1 MRLYEISSGD
11 LGGVVGCPTTIAVE
25 EKGNFRLTG
34 LDRNGRAIIVVIA
47 VTTLSSLSRRFRM
60 TDMRADYDSKANA
73 ISLELETVDSA
84 DRADQVHRR
93 AVVALRDDRPVE
105 LQLLYPDLG
114 VDEPLRIAAERY
126 NLDPEALIAAATAAL
141 AAPDRRVTVD
151 VAVRFAA

>member
-1 MRLYEISSGD
+1 
-11 LGGVVGCPTTIAVE
+11 
-25 EKGNFRLTG
+25 
-34 LDRNGRAIIVVIA
+34 
-47 VTTLSSLSRRFRM
+47 M